1 MISVGI
7 DVSKGKSM
15 VCVLKPYGEIVCSPF
30 EIQHMEKDLENF
42 HSLLQKLDGEIRIVM
57 EATGI
62 YHLPVLTFFHNKGY
76 FVSVVNPFAMK
87 KYAKDNSIRGAK
99 TDKLD
104 SIMIANYGIE
114 KWFKL
119 QRYEGDEETYAELKL
134 LGRRY
139 RYYMELHVK
148 ALQELTHILDHV
160 APGLKKMFNSWNEA
174 NGKDKLSDFVE
185 RFWHFDLNTSMSL
198 EEFTEEYLV
207 WAKEKKYHRS
217 SSKAEAVYELASSG
231 IPTLSSS
238 TPSTKMFVQE
248 AISVLRTVDS
258 SLSLILSRMQVLAK
272 SLPEYSTVREMGG
285 VGDVLAVKLIAEIGD
300 VRRLHSAKALIAW
313 AGIDPPPYESGQF
326 VGTRRKITK
335 RGSSTLRKVGYE
347 VMRVLKSHP
356 VPEDDAVYNYIL
368 KKEGEGKSKK
378 HAKIA
383 GLNKFLEDLLCKSKC
398 SLSSIGHQTYDFA
411 QAGNKASLFV
421 VHKNRLI
428 R

>member
-1 MISVGI
+1 MISVGV
-7 DVSKGKSM
+7 DVSKGKSTF
-15 VCVLKPYGEIVCSPF
+15 CILKPYGEIVSSPF
-30 EIQHMEKDLENF
+30 EVKHIEEDLK
-42 HSLLQKLDGEIRIVM
+42 SLDNLLSRLDGEIRIVM
-57 EATGI
+57 EATGV
-62 YHLPVLTFFHNKGY
+62 YHLPILSFFQDKGY
-76 FVSVVNPFAMK
+76 FVSVINPFAMK

-104 SIMIANYGIE
+104 AMMIANYGIE

-119 QRYEGDEETYAELKL
+119 RKYEGDEETYAELKI

-148 ALQELTHILDHV
+148 ALQELTHILDYV
-160 APGLKKMFNSWNEA
+160 MPGIKKKFNSWNEA
-174 NGKDKLSDFVE
+174 NNKDKLSDFVE
-185 RFWHFDLNTSMSL
+185 RFWHFDMITSMSL
-198 EEFTEEYLV
+198 EEFTEEYLT

-217 SSKAEAVYELASSG
+217 RSKAEEVYELASSG

-238 TPSTKMFVQE
+238 IPSTKMLVQE
-248 AISVLRTVDS
+248 AVSVLRAVDS
-258 SLSLILSRMQVLAK
+258 SLATILARMQFLAK

-285 VGDVLAVKLIAEIGD
+285 VGDVLAPKLIAEIGD
-300 VRRLHSAKALIAW
+300 VRRLHNAKALIAW

-326 VGTRRKITK
+326 VGSNRRITK

-356 VPEDDAVYNYIL
+356 APKDDAVYNYIL

-383 GLNKFLEDLLCKSKC
+383 GLNKFLRIYYARVMSVY
-398 SLSSIGHQTYDFA
+398 Q
-411 QAGNKASLFV
+411 
-421 VHKNRLI
+421 
-428 R
+428 

>member
-1 MISVGI
+1 MISVGV
-7 DVSKGKSM
+7 DVSKGKSTF
-15 VCVLKPYGEIVCSPF
+15 CILKPYGEIVSSPF
-30 EIQHMEKDLENF
+30 EVKHIEEDLK
-42 HSLLQKLDGEIRIVM
+42 SLDNLLSRLDGEIRIVM
-57 EATGI
+57 EATGV
-62 YHLPVLTFFHNKGY
+62 YHLPILTFFQDKGY
-76 FVSVVNPFAMK
+76 FVSVINPFAMK

-104 SIMIANYGIE
+104 AMMIANYGIE

-119 QRYEGDEETYAELKL
+119 RKYEGDEETYAELKI

-148 ALQELTHILDHV
+148 ALQELTHILDYV
-160 APGLKKMFNSWNEA
+160 MPGIKKKFNSWNEA
-174 NGKDKLSDFVE
+174 NNKDKLSDFVE
-185 RFWHFDLNTSMSL
+185 RFWHFDMITSMSL
-198 EEFTEEYLV
+198 EEFTEEYLT

-217 SSKAEAVYELASSG
+217 RSKAEEVYELASSG

-238 TPSTKMFVQE
+238 IPSTKMLVQE
-248 AISVLRTVDS
+248 AVSVLRAVDS
-258 SLSLILSRMQVLAK
+258 SLATILARMQFLAK

-285 VGDVLAVKLIAEIGD
+285 VGDVLAPKLIAEIGD
-300 VRRLHSAKALIAW
+300 VRRLHNAKALIAW

-326 VGTRRKITK
+326 VGSNRRITK

-356 VPEDDAVYNYIL
+356 APKDDAVYNYIL

-383 GLNKFLEDLLCKSKC
+383 GLNKFLRIYYARVMSVY
-398 SLSSIGHQTYDFA
+398 Q
-411 QAGNKASLFV
+411 
-421 VHKNRLI
+421 
-428 R
+428 